1 MSSDA
6 TSINNYYV
14 TEITVMIVNTRQL
27 NEKAVVFYRST
38 VAYPLR
44 KLIQASL
51 LMTICCR

>member
-27 NEKAVVFYRST
+27 NEKAVVAIHSGHSI
-38 VAYPLR
+38 VV
-44 KLIQASL
+44 Q
-51 LMTICCR
+51 